1 VKKYSLIV
9 VGVYSHAMYGTL
21 VNVATVIIG
30 SSVGLILRRGLP
42 ERIKRIIF
50 QGIGLVT
57 LFIGVQMAL
66 QTSNLVV
73 LFFSILLGAIIG
85 EAVDIQ
91 SRLETFG
98 SFLKT
103 KTKSKEERFTEGV
116 LTAFLIF
123 CVGSMTIVG
132 AIQDGLNGDS
142 SILIAKSI
150 LDGFVSVSLASVLGI
165 GVMFSAVPLFVFQG
179 AITVLA
185 ACSRAFFTE
194 ILISQLS
201 AVGGI
206 LLLGLGINMLEIKE
220 IKVSNLLPAL
230 LVVPIIAY
238 LFP

>member
-42 ERIKRIIF
+42 ERIKCIIF

-150 LDGFVSVSLASVLGI
+150 LDGFVSVSLASALGI

>member
-1 VKKYSLIV
+1 
-9 VGVYSHAMYGTL
+9 MYGTL
-21 VNVATVIIG
+21 VNVAAVIIG

-91 SRLETFG
+91 SRLEDFG
-98 SFLKT
+98 SFLKI

-150 LDGFVSVSLASVLGI
+150 LDGFVSVSLASALGI
-165 GVMFSAVPLFVFQG
+165 GVMFSAIPLFIFQG

-185 ACSRAFFTE
+185 ACSRAFFTD
-194 ILISQLS
+194 ILINQLS

-206 LLLGLGINMLEIKE
+206 LLLGLGINILEIKE

>member
-9 VGVYSHAMYGTL
+9 DRVNSHAMYGTL
-21 VNVATVIIG
+21 VNTAAVIIG

-73 LFFSILLGAIIG
+73 LFLSILLGAIIG

-91 SRLETFG
+91 SRLEAFG

-150 LDGFVSVSLASVLGI
+150 LDGFVSVSLASALGI
-165 GVMFSAVPLFVFQG
+165 GVMFSAVPLFIFQG

-185 ACSRAFFTE
+185 AFSRAFFTE

-220 IKVSNLLPAL
+220 IKISNLLPAL
-230 LVVPIIAY
+230 LVVPIIVY